1 LIPTDFAM
9 NSSPNPRLTIGL
21 PSGSLMEPTL
31 DLFARAGFRISGSSR
46 SYRPAI
52 NDSEIEVRL
61 LRAQEI
67 SRYVEHGY
75 LDCGLTGRDWVAENA
90 SDVEVLATL
99 PYSKVSS
106 RPTRWVLVVPEDS
119 PFQCAEDLRGKRVA
133 TEAVGM
139 TKRFF
144 EERGIEIEVEFSW
157 GATEVKVPDLVDA
170 IVDVTETGSSLRA
183 NKLRIIETLLES
195 FPELIANRAALSDP
209 WKKEKMERL
218 TLLLE
223 GALRARDLVGLKMN
237 LPEKNLKNLLEALP
251 SLRNPTVSPL
261 AQEQWVAVET
271 VIEESVVREIIP
283 RLKSLGA
290 EGIIEYPLN
299 KVVY

>member
-1 LIPTDFAM
+1 
-9 NSSPNPRLTIGL
+9 
-21 PSGSLMEPTL
+21 
-31 DLFARAGFRISGSSR
+31 
-46 SYRPAI
+46 
-52 NDSEIEVRL
+52 
-61 LRAQEI
+61 
-67 SRYVEHGY
+67 
-75 LDCGLTGRDWVAENA
+75 
-90 SDVEVLATL
+90 
-99 PYSKVSS
+99 
-106 RPTRWVLVVPEDS
+106 
-119 PFQCAEDLRGKRVA
+119 
-133 TEAVGM
+133 
-139 TKRFF
+139 
-144 EERGIEIEVEFSW
+144 VEFSW
-157 GATEVKVPDLVDA
+157 GATEVKVPHLVDA

-195 FPELIANRAALSDP
+195 FPELIANRAARQDP
-209 WKKEKMERL
+209 WKRDKMERL

-261 AQEQWVAVET
+261 AQDHWVAVET

-283 RLKSLGA
+283 RLKTLGA

>member
-1 LIPTDFAM
+1 MSQTA
-9 NSSPNPRLTIGL
+9 SSNLQPKLTLGL
-21 PSGSLMEPTL
+21 PSGSLVEPTIQ
-31 DLFARAGFRISGSSR
+31 LFARAGFQISGSSR
-46 SYRPAI
+46 SYRPSV
-52 NDSEIEVRL
+52 DDPELEIRL

-67 SRYVEHGY
+67 SRYVEQGY
-75 LDCGLTGRDWVAENA
+75 LDCGITGRDWIEENA
-90 SDVEVLATL
+90 SDVATLAEL
-99 PYSKVSS
+99 PYSKVSA

-119 PFQCAEDLRGKRVA
+119 PIRCLQDLEGKRIA

-139 TKRFF
+139 TRRFF
-144 EERGIEIEVEFSW
+144 AERGVNVTVEFSW

-183 NKLRIIETLLES
+183 NKLRILETLLES
-195 FPELIANRAALSDP
+195 FPQLIANHAARRDP
-209 WKKEKMERL
+209 WKAAKMDRL

-237 LPEKNLKNLLEALP
+237 FPKKNLKNLLEALP

-261 AQEQWVAVET
+261 AQEDWIAVET

-283 RLKSLGA
+283 QLKELGA